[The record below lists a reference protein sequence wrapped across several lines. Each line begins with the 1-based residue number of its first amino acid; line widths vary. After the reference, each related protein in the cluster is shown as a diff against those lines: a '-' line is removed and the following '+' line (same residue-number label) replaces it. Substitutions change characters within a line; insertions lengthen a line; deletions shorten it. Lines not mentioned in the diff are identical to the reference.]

1 MQIQLPSQSQ
11 SQSCRRGNILLITL
25 LTCIILGVTLASY
38 LGLVSNQNRSVM
50 RSLAW
55 NSAIPVL
62 EAGIEEALTHL
73 KYHDVNYLS
82 GQGWFTTDHRYYT
95 KEITIDHSYCLVVI
109 DTADPMY
116 QTPIIYSTAFVP
128 VPLHPGSQIGML
140 QAQIGP
146 SLDETRFAGG
156 GFIKRRA
163 RVTTAPDYLF
173 LKAMVADQNI
183 DLKGNNIMTDSFNSN
198 NPDYSTN
205 GKYDPALA
213 RDNGDVATN
222 SSLIDALNLGNA
234 NIKGKLSTGPMEPE
248 SETPPYS
255 IGPNGA
261 VGSTGFVEDSS
272 NGGQVEEGYYTDDMN
287 MPLFDVTFPYIV
299 SSTARIETY
308 DGKTYEHHL
317 HSSGVYEI
325 HNLKKGSILVSEAN
339 TVLLVTE
346 ELSISGQDVIRI
358 LPGASLKLYVAAKIA
373 TISGQGV
380 VNENGSALAF
390 EYYGLPTNEVL
401 KISGN
406 GEFIGTIYAP
416 SADLTLSGGGSSPED
431 FMGASVTK
439 SVTMNGHFK
448 FHYDEVLS
456 EKGASQGF
464 IPASWDEI

>member
-1 MQIQLPSQSQ
+1 MQIQPQ
-11 SQSCRRGNILLITL
+11 SQSCRRGNILLVTL
-25 LTCIILGVTLASY
+25 LTCVILGVTLASY

-73 KYHDVNYLS
+73 KYHDADNLS

-95 KEITIDHSYCLVVI
+95 KEIKIDQSYCLVVI
-109 DTADPMY
+109 DTADPVY
-116 QTPIIYSTAFVP
+116 ETPIIYSTAFVP
-128 VPLHPGSQIGML
+128 VPLHPGSQTGML

-146 SLDETRFAGG
+146 SLDEARFAGG
-156 GFIKRRA
+156 GYLKRRA
-163 RVTTAPDYLF
+163 RVTTARDYLF
-173 LKAMVADQNI
+173 LKAMVADQDI
-183 DLKGNNIMTDSFNSN
+183 DLKGNNIMTDSFNSRD
-198 NPDYSTN
+198 PLYSTN

-213 RDNGDVATN
+213 GDKGDVATN
-222 SSLIDALNLGNA
+222 SSLKDALNIGNA
-234 NIKGKLSTGPMEPE
+234 NIKGRLSTGPMEE
-248 SETPPYS
+248 DSETPPYR
-255 IGPNGA
+255 IGPNGS
-261 VGSTGFVEDSS
+261 VGSADFVEDSS

-287 MPLFDVTFPYIV
+287 MPLFEVTFLYEV
-299 SSTARIETY
+299 YSTAKIDTY

-325 HNLKKGSILVSEAN
+325 HNLKKGSILVSNTN
-339 TVLLVTE
+339 TVLLVTGD
-346 ELSISGQDVIRI
+346 LSISGQDVIRI
-358 LPGASLKLYVAAKIA
+358 LPGASLKLYVAAKTA
-373 TISGQGV
+373 TISGQGLA
-380 VNENGSALAF
+380 NESGSALAF
-390 EYYGLPTNEVL
+390 EYYGLPTNEIL
-401 KISGN
+401 KITGN

-448 FHYDEVLS
+448 FHYDEVLA